1 MRLAAQCKLGWYPAA
16 PEAIAELVKH
26 LHLKPPDPDKPLG
39 GSVPILDPCAGEGR
53 AIQQIATALGV
64 EPEHIYAIELDAGR
78 AAIAR
83 ANLPGGHVLGP
94 ASFLGVQVSGQSFG
108 LAYVNPPFDD
118 ELGGGRRE
126 EQAFA
131 ERATRLLVP
140 KGILVLV
147 CPLRALA
154 GNRPFC
160 TFLDAHYDEL
170 CVYKFPDGHR
180 PYNEIVV
187 IGRKRREAIP
197 ADAIYLH
204 GCLPKLGLTWDSGSG
219 YLIGHLPALGQLQ
232 PESWRNGH
240 PTLEREPVLRT
251 WEIPSTARP
260 STFKKTAFTESELVA
275 AVAASPLNALLR
287 EVKIPPPLSPPLP
300 LDKGHLGLILASGML
315 NGIVEGPHGVHVV
328 RGSSHKVEYHN
339 REASTSEENPE
350 TGAVTT
356 KDVFS
361 QRMVTVIRCVEQ
373 DGTIVTF
380 SNEPQIH
387 DREDAEGDR

>member
-1 MRLAAQCKLGWYPAA
+1 VRLVAQAKLGWYPAA
-16 PEAIAELVKH
+16 PEAIAELGKH
-26 LHLKPPDPDKPLG
+26 LRVRPPDPDKPLG
-39 GSVPILDPCAGEGR
+39 CVPILDPCAGEGR
-53 AIQQIATALGV
+53 AIQQIAHALGV
-64 EPEHIYAIELDAGR
+64 DPEHIYAIELDAGR

-83 ANLPGGHVLGP
+83 SNLPNGNVLGP

-197 ADAIYLH
+197 ADAIYQH
-204 GCLPKLGLTWDSGSG
+204 GRLPKLGLTWDSGSG
-219 YLIGHLPALGQLQ
+219 YLMGHLPALGQLQ
-232 PESWRNGH
+232 PESWRSGH
-240 PTLEREPVLRT
+240 PSSEREPVLRT
-251 WEIPSTARP
+251 WDVPRTARP
-260 STFKKTAFTESELVA
+260 GTFKKTAFTDSELVA
-275 AVAASPLNALLR
+275 AVAASPLHALLR
-287 EVKIPPPLSPPLP
+287 EVKTPPPLSPPLP

-315 NGIVEGPHGVHVV
+315 NGIVEGPHSVHVV

-339 REASTSEENPE
+339 REASSSEENPE

-373 DGTIVTF
+373 SGHIVTF
-380 SNEPQIH
+380 SNEPRTQ
-387 DREDAEGDR
+387 EESAQEGEE

>member
-1 MRLAAQCKLGWYPAA
+1 VRLAAQAKLGWYPAA

-26 LHLKPPDPDKPLG
+26 LHVRPPDPDKRLDP
-39 GSVPILDPCAGEGR
+39 VHILDPCAGEGR
-53 AIQQIATALGV
+53 AIQQLADALGV
-64 EPEHIYAIELDAGR
+64 DPGHIYAIELDAGR
-78 AAIAR
+78 AESAR
-83 ANLPGGHVLGP
+83 SNLPGSHVLGP

-140 KGILVLV
+140 RGVLVLV
-147 CPLRALA
+147 GPLKALA
-154 GNRPFC
+154 GNRPFF

-170 CVYKFPDGHR
+170 GVYKFPDGHR

-197 ADAIYLH
+197 ADAVYQHGNLH
-204 GCLPKLGLTWDSGSG
+204 RLGLTWDSGGG
-219 YLIGHLPALGQLQ
+219 YLMGHLPALGQLQ
-232 PESWRNGH
+232 PVSWRNGH
-240 PTLEREPVLRT
+240 PSPDREPALRT
-251 WEIPSTARP
+251 WEVPRTARP
-260 STFKKTAFTESELVA
+260 GTFKKTAFTDAELVA

-339 REASTSEENPE
+339 KEQSSSEENPE

-361 QRMVTVIRCVEQ
+361 QRMVTAIRVVEQ
-373 DGTIVTF
+373 DGTIRTF
-380 SNEPQIH
+380 SNEPEVKDLDDQ
-387 DREDAEGDR
+387 ESEA

>member
-1 MRLAAQCKLGWYPAA
+1 VRLAAQAKLGWYPAA
-16 PEAIAELVKH
+16 QEAIAELVKH
-26 LHLKPPDPDKPLG
+26 LRVRPPDPDKTLAD
-39 GSVPILDPCAGEGR
+39 VPILDPCAGEGQ
-53 AIQQIATALGV
+53 AIRQIANALGV
-64 EPEHIYAIELDAGR
+64 DPGYIYAIELDAGR
-78 AAIAR
+78 AEVSR
-83 ANLPGGHVLGP
+83 ANLPGGNVLGP

-140 KGILVLV
+140 RGILVLV
-147 CPLRALA
+147 CPLKALA

-197 ADAIYLH
+197 ADAIYQHGRLH
-204 GCLPKLGLTWDSGSG
+204 KLGLTWDSGGG

-240 PTLEREPVLRT
+240 PSSEREPVLRT
-251 WEIPSTARP
+251 WDIPRTTRP
-260 STFKKTAFTESELVA
+260 TTFKKTAFTDSELVA
-275 AVAASPLNALLR
+275 AVASSPLNALLR

-339 REASTSEENPE
+339 KEASTSEENPE

-361 QRMVTVIRCVEQ
+361 QRMVTIIRCVEQ
-373 DGTIVTF
+373 NGTIVTF
-380 SNEPQIH
+380 SNEPEVN
-387 DREDAEGDR
+387 DRDHPEGDQ